1 MTREIVWNEEYS
13 VGVNILDRQHQT
25 IINVLNK
32 LFIIYDT
39 TTEAKDLVTILN
51 EFIDYANLHFTTEET
66 LLEKYHYR
74 DLIVQRNE
82 HSIYQQKINKFIDR
96 IANEE
101 HQVMSEATGFL
112 VDWWMGHIQGSDK
125 DYTRFLN
132 NNGVF

>member
-51 EFIDYANLHFTTEET
+51 ELIDYANLHFTTEET